1 MSKMTDEQII
11 KALECCIKLNAE
23 PRNWEICK
31 KDCPYKF
38 NCCDKE
44 KGIYFEKDVLDLIN
58 RQQAENKEL
67 KTDKIIAERKEKDAR
82 DLYKD
87 VVIQLQEQNTEIERL
102 NSCVKS
108 EDEVRAIA
116 NATIQAG
123 IKIIKAEVIKEFAEK
138 YEKVLLSMLTT
149 ATLEKKEIIYSC
161 LDTLEEMV
169 GKER

>member
-1 MSKMTDEQII
+1 MI
-11 KALECCIKLNAE
+11 KTIDKDTIKKLNLHLGEAIDTGYAKLHF
-23 PRNWEICK
+23 NEIS
-31 KDCPYKF
+31 
-38 NCCDKE
+38 N
-44 KGIYFEKDVLDLIN
+44 LIELYN
-58 RQQAENKEL
+58 RQ
-67 KTDKIIAERKEKDAR
+67 
-82 DLYKD
+82 
-87 VVIQLQEQNTEIERL
+87 EIEIDRL

-123 IKIIKAEVIKEFAEK
+123 IKIIKATAIKEFVEK

-149 ATLEKKEIIYSC
+149 ATLEKREVIYSC